1 MAARPVPPTTW
12 PTTPKE
18 RPAET
23 ASEATKPDTNGHASP
38 DPDERAAQA
47 GGETEVQR
55 PATPPTGSSDD
66 RHGALSAGAGSVLGG
81 FRDLGR
87 DVSRRFKQRRN
98 R

>member
-1 MAARPVPPTTW
+1 VADK
-12 PTTPKE
+12 PKE

-23 ASEATKPDTNGHASP
+23 ASETTKPATNGHASP
-38 DPDERAAQA
+38 APDERAAQA
-47 GGETEVQR
+47 GGQTEVQR
-55 PATPPTGSSDD
+55 PATPAPTGSSDD
-66 RHGALSAGAGSVLGG
+66 RHGALSSGAGSVLGG